1 MISATLESIDAMLKE
16 ENDDDAELLTTA
28 GESERNCARAG
39 KAARE
44 NMQAIIDRVEAR
56 MQERRE
62 RRERGLLRRIFSR

>member
-1 MISATLESIDAMLKE
+1 MPSPDDRRRERE
-16 ENDDDAELLTTA
+16 EL
-28 GESERNCARAG
+28 RARG